1 MQKIIAKN
9 IRKLRNLHNMSLSEL
24 AQKIA
29 MSPGN
34 LSRIERGELNIT
46 IKILEKIAQIFQ
58 CQFQDLFLNSEF
70 EAPNSFVE
78 QFRRASKY
86 INTFSNK
93 IFVIAIGGDV
103 LKDHQFE
110 SIAYDINLLRSLGI
124 RIILVHGIRPQID
137 ELLLSKKLKTAL
149 VKNVRVTD
157 SNTMNHVIDVTGRI
171 RTKIES
177 ILSSSL
183 INSPL
188 FGSDIR
194 LSSGNFVTA
203 RPLGVV
209 DGVDMQFTGQVRK
222 VDHEVIQARLNN
234 GEVVLISPLGFSPVG
249 DVFNLSY
256 EQLASSVANAV
267 KAHKL
272 IFFINSDGILN
283 LRGELITEITT
294 EKAEKLIQNIEALST
309 PNQAPYISY
318 NDFNILKSSLN
329 AIKNKIEKIHLINR
343 HTNGS
348 IIEELFTDKGSGT
361 VLTEYPLEQIR
372 KARMSD
378 INKIY
383 QLIEPLGQD
392 GILVTRPINQIEKE
406 LANFY
411 VMEHGLDLIGCVAL
425 YHYEEMIEVACF
437 AIDSNFYNQ
446 GYGSKLLK
454 FCEKEAKEKN
464 TNHLFILTTQ
474 SEHWFMEKGFK
485 VENKDLMPINRKKIY
500 QIERNSKFLTKNI

>member
-1 MQKIIAKN
+1 
-9 IRKLRNLHNMSLSEL
+9 
-24 AQKIA
+24 
-29 MSPGN
+29 
-34 LSRIERGELNIT
+34 
-46 IKILEKIAQIFQ
+46 
-58 CQFQDLFLNSEF
+58 
-70 EAPNSFVE
+70 
-78 QFRRASKY
+78 
-86 INTFSNK
+86 
-93 IFVIAIGGDV
+93 
-103 LKDHQFE
+103 
-110 SIAYDINLLRSLGI
+110 
-124 RIILVHGIRPQID
+124 
-137 ELLLSKKLKTAL
+137 
-149 VKNVRVTD
+149 
-157 SNTMNHVIDVTGRI
+157 
-171 RTKIES
+171 
-177 ILSSSL
+177 
-183 INSPL
+183 
-188 FGSDIR
+188 
-194 LSSGNFVTA
+194 
-203 RPLGVV
+203 
-209 DGVDMQFTGQVRK
+209 
-222 VDHEVIQARLNN
+222 
-234 GEVVLISPLGFSPVG
+234 
-249 DVFNLSY
+249 
-256 EQLASSVANAV
+256 V

-294 EKAEKLIQNIEALST
+294 EKAEKLIQNIETHFT
-309 PNQAPYISY
+309 PNQAPFISY

-392 GILVTRPINQIEKE
+392 GILVTRPIDQIEKE

-454 FCEKEAKEKN
+454 FCEKEAKKQN

>member
-1 MQKIIAKN
+1 
-9 IRKLRNLHNMSLSEL
+9 
-24 AQKIA
+24 
-29 MSPGN
+29 
-34 LSRIERGELNIT
+34 
-46 IKILEKIAQIFQ
+46 
-58 CQFQDLFLNSEF
+58 
-70 EAPNSFVE
+70 
-78 QFRRASKY
+78 
-86 INTFSNK
+86 
-93 IFVIAIGGDV
+93 
-103 LKDHQFE
+103 
-110 SIAYDINLLRSLGI
+110 
-124 RIILVHGIRPQID
+124 
-137 ELLLSKKLKTAL
+137 
-149 VKNVRVTD
+149 
-157 SNTMNHVIDVTGRI
+157 
-171 RTKIES
+171 
-177 ILSSSL
+177 
-183 INSPL
+183 
-188 FGSDIR
+188 
-194 LSSGNFVTA
+194 
-203 RPLGVV
+203 LGVV

-294 EKAEKLIQNIEALST
+294 EKAEKLIQNIETHST

-392 GILVTRPINQIEKE
+392 GILVTRPIDQIEKE

-425 YHYEEMIEVACF
+425 YHYKEMIEVACF